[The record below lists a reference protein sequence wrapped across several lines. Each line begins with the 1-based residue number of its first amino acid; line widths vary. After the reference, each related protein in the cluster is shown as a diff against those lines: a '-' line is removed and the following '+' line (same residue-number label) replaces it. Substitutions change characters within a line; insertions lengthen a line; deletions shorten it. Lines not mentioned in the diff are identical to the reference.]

1 MTKVVTKVKRPQ
13 QGGLTPHFVRTV
25 TRPGRYGDGHGG
37 FGLSLYVKPAAKGRI
52 SKSWNQRLPIEA
64 GKRDTGLGAYPAVQL
79 HSARQKALY
88 NWQRVKAGEDILATL
103 ATPIPIPTP
112 TVSEMFDVV
121 IATRRQG
128 WRTKTTETAWRRYQ
142 RKCKPILDK
151 PVSEVTKADV
161 NAIFD
166 PIWHEIPADAK
177 KTRIALH
184 AVMEKAII
192 QGHRTDNPAL
202 PSITQGMGKQ
212 KPTTHHLSVRYTQ
225 LGKVIRLLKDADA
238 PWAVKACLLFIIFT
252 ISRSGQAREATWDEI
267 DFENATWTI
276 PGIRMKSGLPHT
288 VPLSSQAIDILIDAQ
303 DRTGSYH
310 GLIFPPQATAKH
322 IQRGEL
328 SKLLHSV
335 GERAV
340 PHGMRA
346 SFRNWSGRT
355 PEISNEV
362 AEAAMAHSHDRV
374 VAAYLTD
381 DYVEE
386 RIDVMQLWGDFLT
399 DTKKPVIAPTPR
411 AKQDPSPKIKSKDA
425 PGTIPRRNLDAVAST
440 DQQAGKPKNGTTA
453 ATAGR
458 TTKRR
463 HPAPTLAT
471 VNGSRPRDKKQRIQ
485 DLQKPLLLL
494 PLPTKTRT

>member
-37 FGLSLYVKPAAKGRI
+37 FGLSLYVKLAAKGRI
-52 SKSWNQRLPIEA
+52 SKTWNQRLPIEA
-64 GKRDTGLGAYPAVQL
+64 GKRDTGLGSYPAVPL
-79 HSARQKALY
+79 HSARQKALD

-103 ATPIPIPTP
+103 AALAPPIPTP
-112 TVSEMFDVV
+112 TVSEMFDAV
-121 IATRRQG
+121 IATRSKG
-128 WRTKTTETAWRRYQ
+128 WRTETTETAWRRYQ
-142 RKCKPILDK
+142 RKCEPILDK

-166 PIWHEIPADAK
+166 PIWHEIPAEAK

-202 PSITQGMGKQ
+202 PSITQGLGKQ

-238 PWAVKACLLFIIFT
+238 PWAVKACLLFLVFT
-252 ISRSGQAREATWDEI
+252 ISRSRQAREANWDEI

-276 PGIRMKSGLPHT
+276 PGSRMKSGLPHT
-288 VPLSSQAIDILIDAQ
+288 VPLCSQAIDLLIDAQ

-310 GLIFPPQATAKH
+310 GLIFPPKATAKH
-322 IQRGEL
+322 IYSNEL
-328 SKLLHSV
+328 CELLHSV

-340 PHGMRA
+340 PHGMRS

-355 PEISNEV
+355 KAITHDV
-362 AEAAMAHSHDRV
+362 AEAAMAHSHDKV

-386 RIDVMQLWGDFLT
+386 RIEVMQLWGDFLT
-399 DTKKPVIAPTPR
+399 DTTEPVINATPSEKGGTR
-411 AKQDPSPKIKSKDA
+411 PKIKSKDKPA
-425 PGTIPRRNLDAVAST
+425 TTAEPPIAAVPGT
-440 DQQAGKPKNGTTA
+440 DQPAGKPGNGKTA
-453 ATAGR
+453 STAGPTPKR
-458 TTKRR
+458 STKAGK
-463 HPAPTLAT
+463 PAT
-471 VNGSRPRDKKQRIQ
+471 VNGNSPMARKQRIEA
-485 DLQKPLLLL
+485 LQKTL
-494 PLPTKTRT
+494 PIFAKTQT